1 MAEYAM
7 RSLLEKERPGKTKV
21 MSAGI
26 AAASGYPATLYAI
39 EAAKIWDL
47 NVVPHRSQM
56 LTEKLINSA
65 DLIFTMSS
73 EHSREV
79 INMVPEAENKTYLL
93 KNFPEAGVMGES
105 VEDPIGQ
112 SLEQYNETFLEIGEY
127 LGKHLPEILNLID
140 RRQYA

>member
-1 MAEYAM
+1 M